1 EFFSWFG
8 KYEGRVECWKLKDWP
23 PSTDFKTAFPELF
36 EDFRR
41 AVPVPNYVRR
51 NGTLKIA
58 SHFPSNTVAP
68 DLGPKMYKTSLQDF
82 TWTWPMH
89 IMTHASATPDGK
101 PGCAVWDLFRAQ
113 DAEELRNFLR
123 RKFKG
128 TYQHDPIHPQQ
139 FYLDSQLRKELY
151 DTHGVKSHRVY
162 QRPGEAILI
171 PAGCAQ
177 QICNLADCIKVAV
190 DSVSPESIA
199 RCEKL
204 TREFREQN
212 QFMAWKEDDLQLRAM
227 VWFACLSC
235 CRQEKEMNEP

>member
-1 EFFSWFG
+1 
-8 KYEGRVECWKLKDWP
+8 DWP

-68 DLGPKMYKTSLQDF
+68 DLGKYRDDHKSISYLLSFIAGPKMYKTSLQDF

-139 FYLDSQLRKELY
+139 FYLDSLEIYETRSVHGYVDFLSLRDVSRAELFP
-151 DTHGVKSHRVY
+151 S
-162 QRPGEAILI
+162 
-171 PAGCAQ
+171 
-177 QICNLADCIKVAV
+177 
-190 DSVSPESIA
+190 SSSI
-199 RCEKL
+199 RNRL
-204 TREFREQN
+204 
-212 QFMAWKEDDLQLRAM
+212 
-227 VWFACLSC
+227 
-235 CRQEKEMNEP
+235 